1 MREIK
6 FRAYDAVLGMCPV
19 VEIDFANRI
28 LLVQGKDGGLYS
40 LSIENSPLLEYTGL
54 KDKNGR
60 EIYEGGII
68 KWGEGA
74 EGEVRWIGLNAAFN
88 VMMFSGGW
96 LLFVPP
102 VCEVIGNIYDNPE
115 LVKEG

>member
-6 FRAYDAVLGMCPV
+6 FRVWFSFMKSMDMDPV
-19 VEIDFANRI
+19 M
-28 LLVQGKDGGLYS
+28 DGWINDEFEFMEAEGRF
-40 LSIENSPLLEYTGL
+40 PMQYTGL

-60 EIYEGGII
+60 EIFEGDVI
-68 KWGEGA
+68 KWGEGE

-102 VCEVIGNIYDNPE
+102 VCEVIGNIYENPE